1 MTSPGHVL
9 IVGASAAG
17 LSTAEA
23 LRRLGHEGRLT
34 LVDAEPHL
42 PYDRPPLSKQIL
54 AGAWEPARAQ
64 LRTAAQL
71 DALAAEFIRGEP
83 AVALDAAER
92 AVTTTSGRV
101 LRADAVV
108 VATGLTPYRL
118 PGQDGL
124 AGVHVLRGLDDA
136 LTLRARLTAGTRL
149 VVVGEGVLGAEL
161 SATTRAM
168 GLEVTLVGMG
178 QTLLREQLG
187 DMVGGLLARTHTER
201 GVRLRLGVAVSELTG
216 THDQPDVAVDELTGK
231 LGVAVD
237 EPTGA
242 GGRVTGVRLATGEL
256 LPADAVVVAIGSR
269 PSTGWLTGSGLTLGD
284 GVECDARCRAAEGV
298 YAVGDVASFEHAGLG
313 RRLRLENRTNATEQ
327 AQVVAANLL
336 GADRPYTPIPYFWTD
351 QYDIKIQAHGLP
363 SPAAEV
369 TIAEGDPEQHRFA
382 AVYREGG
389 QITGVLGWNMPKQA
403 RLLRQQLLGTWQA
416 TPPLTPA

>member
-1 MTSPGHVL
+1 
-9 IVGASAAG
+9 
-17 LSTAEA
+17 
-23 LRRLGHEGRLT
+23 
-34 LVDAEPHL
+34 
-42 PYDRPPLSKQIL
+42 
-54 AGAWEPARAQ
+54 
-64 LRTAAQL
+64 
-71 DALAAEFIRGEP
+71 
-83 AVALDAAER
+83 
-92 AVTTTSGRV
+92 
-101 LRADAVV
+101 
-108 VATGLTPYRL
+108 
-118 PGQDGL
+118 
-124 AGVHVLRGLDDA
+124 
-136 LTLRARLTAGTRL
+136 
-149 VVVGEGVLGAEL
+149 
-161 SATTRAM
+161 
-168 GLEVTLVGMG
+168 
-178 QTLLREQLG
+178 
-187 DMVGGLLARTHTER
+187 
-201 GVRLRLGVAVSELTG
+201 
-216 THDQPDVAVDELTGK
+216 
-231 LGVAVD
+231 
-237 EPTGA
+237 
-242 GGRVTGVRLATGEL
+242 VRLATGEL

-389 QITGVLGWNMPKQA
+389 QVTGVLGWNMPKQA
-403 RLLRQQLLGTWQA
+403 RLLRQQFLGTWQP

>member
-1 MTSPGHVL
+1 
-9 IVGASAAG
+9 
-17 LSTAEA
+17 
-23 LRRLGHEGRLT
+23 
-34 LVDAEPHL
+34 
-42 PYDRPPLSKQIL
+42 
-54 AGAWEPARAQ
+54 
-64 LRTAAQL
+64 
-71 DALAAEFIRGEP
+71 
-83 AVALDAAER
+83 
-92 AVTTTSGRV
+92 V

-136 LTLRARLTAGTRL
+136 LTLRARLTARTRL

-161 SATTRAM
+161 AATARAM
-168 GLEVTLVGMG
+168 GLEVTLAGMG

-187 DMVGGLLARTHTER
+187 DVVGGLLTSTHDER
-201 GVRLRLGVAVSELTG
+201 GVQLRLGVAV
-216 THDQPDVAVDELTGK
+216 DEL
-231 LGVAVD
+231 A
-237 EPTGA
+237 GA

-269 PSTGWLTGSGLTLGD
+269 PSTGWLAGSGLTLGD

-382 AVYREGG
+382 AVYREGD

-403 RLLRQQLLGTWQA
+403 RLLRQQLLGTWQP

>member
-34 LVDAEPHL
+34 LVDAELHL
-42 PYDRPPLSKQIL
+42 PYDRPPLSKQVL

-64 LRTAAQL
+64 LRSAAQL
-71 DALAAEFIRGEP
+71 DALAAEFVRGEP

-92 AVTTTSGRV
+92 AVTTASGRV

-161 SATTRAM
+161 AATARAM
-168 GLEVTLVGMG
+168 GLEVTLAGMG
-178 QTLLREQLG
+178 RTLLREQLG
-187 DMVGGLLARTHTER
+187 DVVGGLLTRTHTER
-201 GVRLRLGVAVSELTG
+201 GVQLRLGVAV
-216 THDQPDVAVDELTGK
+216 DEL
-231 LGVAVD
+231 
-237 EPTGA
+237 TGA

-269 PSTGWLTGSGLTLGD
+269 PSIGWLAGSGLTLGD

-298 YAVGDVASFEHAGLG
+298 YAVGDVASFEHTGLG

-382 AVYREGG
+382 AVYREGD

-403 RLLRQQLLGTWQA
+403 RLLRQQLLGTWQP

>member
-1 MTSPGHVL
+1 MTSRGHVL

-42 PYDRPPLSKQIL
+42 PYDRPPLSKQVL

-64 LRTAAQL
+64 LRSAPQL

-92 AVTTTSGRV
+92 TVTTASGRV

-161 SATTRAM
+161 AATARAM

-178 QTLLREQLG
+178 RTLLREQLG

-201 GVRLRLGVAVSELTG
+201 GVQLRLGVAVAELTG
-216 THDQPDVAVDELTGK
+216 TDDQLGAAVA
-231 LGVAVD
+231 
-237 EPTGA
+237 EPPGT
-242 GGRVTGVRLATGEL
+242 GGRVTGVRLVTGEL

-269 PSTGWLTGSGLTLGD
+269 PATGWLSGSGLTLGD

-363 SPAAEV
+363 APAAEV

-389 QITGVLGWNMPKQA
+389 QVTGVLGWNMPKQA
-403 RLLRQQLLGTWQA
+403 RLLRQQLLSTWQP